1 MKNCQN
7 LNGHIFVKN
16 RVIKPVF
23 IILLDKYPLYMK
35 TKSRAFYIYW
45 YFHSETNKIQQK
57 MPIFPGVAPF
67 YNYRMYLK
75 FVKLLGQI
83 EIINHFKNEPSIWN
97 FTIFFDFFQ
106 NANSKI
112 CNICENTHFV
122 INIKNK
128 SLFVMQ

>member
-1 MKNCQN
+1 M
-7 LNGHIFVKN
+7 VKN
-16 RVIKPVF
+16 RFIKPVF
-23 IILLDKYPLYMK
+23 ITLLDKYPLYMK

-83 EIINHFKNEPSIWN
+83 EIINHFKNEPSISN
-97 FTIFFDFFQ
+97 FTIFCQIFFKTRIRKS
-106 NANSKI
+106 AISVKI
-112 CNICENTHFV
+112 GIFL
-122 INIKNK
+122 IYIKNK
-128 SLFVMQ
+128 SCLSCNNN